1 MTSDKPE
8 PSDPCAVPTPIALW
22 DSGVGGLTVLRALR
36 RERPDANYHYFAD
49 NAHAPYGI
57 RSADRI
63 RERADAI
70 VDWCTT
76 IAAGALVVA
85 CNTATA
91 AAVEHLRSRLDIPVV
106 GMEPGLKPATRLTR
120 NGRVGI
126 LATAGTLASE
136 RFRVL
141 RERYARSVEVVIHPC
156 PELVTLAERGEIR
169 GPAARAAV
177 TRAIAP
183 FREAAVDTLVL
194 GCTHFPLFRR
204 ELQTALGPDVRLV
217 DTASAVARR
226 TLHLLSADINGS
238 GRIVLSAS
246 GDPSVLEALAEAQM
260 TVQAPYD

>member
-1 MTSDKPE
+1 MTSDNPE
-8 PSDPCAVPTPIALW
+8 PSDPRAASTPIALW
-22 DSGVGGLTVLRALR
+22 DSGVGGLTVLQALR
-36 RERPDANYHYFAD
+36 RERPDADYHYFAD
-49 NAHAPYGI
+49 NAFAPYGTL
-57 RSADRI
+57 SADRI
-63 RERADAI
+63 RERAEAV
-70 VDWCTT
+70 VDWCAA

-91 AAVEHLRSRLDIPVV
+91 AAVEHLRNRLDIPVV
-106 GMEPGLKPATRLTR
+106 GMEPGLKPATRLSR

-141 RERYARSVEVVIHPC
+141 RERYARGVEVVIHPC

-169 GPAARAAV
+169 GPAAGAAV
-177 TRAIAP
+177 TRAIVP

-194 GCTHFPLFRR
+194 GCTHFPLFRY
-204 ELQTALGPDVRLV
+204 ELQTALGPEVHLV

-226 TLHLLSADINGS
+226 TLHLLPADIIGS

-246 GDPSVLEALAEAQM
+246 GDASVLEALAGTQM
-260 TVQAPYD
+260 TVTTPCD